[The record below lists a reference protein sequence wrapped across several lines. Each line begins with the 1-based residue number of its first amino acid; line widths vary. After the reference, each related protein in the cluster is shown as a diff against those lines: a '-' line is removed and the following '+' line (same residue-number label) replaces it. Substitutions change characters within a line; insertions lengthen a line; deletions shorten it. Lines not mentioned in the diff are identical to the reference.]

1 MKMAALS
8 ANERRRDDLYSEPGT
23 APYRAPAPQK
33 TIQPVSRATAPS
45 LATGMAALA
54 GQKTIQPVAAAPA
67 AALAPAT
74 MPTSLADQLRAQN
87 PAMNWNIQGIDRAQE
102 LGDWLSSRG
111 VKDISAPKLTWEDYT
126 KPGEF
131 IGMGTTESGEVY
143 PQLRDPTTEK
153 RGYLDFGGVRLGNEG
168 NIHTKNGLL
177 GYIPDRGSKNNNQA
191 FASST
196 KGHGAVSYQYVQGA
210 DGKLQIIPKWTST
223 SDMGV
228 VRDILKGGLALAG
241 GFGLAGMGP
250 LSGLGQALGTAGSA
264 GSTAAAT
271 GAATGAA
278 DIGALGLAE
287 GVYGAGGALGAGA
300 APGTVG
306 GLAGSTTGL
315 GGLGSVLPASVGF
328 SAPGALAAGE
338 FGLSTVGGPDPA
350 GIVPGGTEVPEVFN
364 AAKDSAAA
372 SAELGYT
379 GAELAAGGAP
389 ASVNLGSAGTYATG
403 GGIVNNIANALEA
416 AKVNPAGALASAGS
430 SVLDFAKANPGLA
443 AMGLGALGSLTSSQ
457 PEMPSAGGGSGSGGT
472 LTPGAQQ
479 ISDSLGSLDFSG
491 LPGLQTSA
499 GDRNTFNQ
507 SAIDA
512 AYGQQTRY
520 LDPQIQQQ
528 QRALE
533 ARLSEQG
540 FVPGTPAYNQAMQ
553 NFMDTNQRAYASAR
567 DSSILQGTQIG
578 QADYRN
584 AISGVTLNNSA
595 AAQALEQYLA
605 KRSAPINERNA
616 LLSGDQVVYGQQ
628 LDRYNAQAAESNN
641 RNQALSQLA
650 LALGIYLG

>member
-1 MKMAALS
+1 MQALGKFANYTGSPVTS
-8 ANERRRDDLYSEPGT
+8 AW
-23 APYRAPAPQK
+23 
-33 TIQPVSRATAPS
+33 
-45 LATGMAALA
+45 LA
-54 GQKTIQPVAAAPA
+54 GQQAAA
-67 AALAPAT
+67 
-74 MPTSLADQLRAQN
+74 
-87 PAMNWNIQGIDRAQE
+87 
-102 LGDWLSSRG
+102 RG
-111 VKDISAPKLTWEDYT
+111 GNA
-126 KPGEF
+126 
-131 IGMGTTESGEVY
+131 ESGNY
-143 PQLRDPTTEK
+143 ADPFGGTPEYDPGFLSALQGYTFNPTADTDR
-153 RGYLDFGGVRLGNEG
+153 RGYQVTSPDGRSTTINWGDKDSSFDKFMQRAIPLGIG
-168 NIHTKNGLL
+168 
-177 GYIPDRGSKNNNQA
+177 
-191 FASST
+191 
-196 KGHGAVSYQYVQGA
+196 
-210 DGKLQIIPKWTST
+210 
-223 SDMGV
+223 
-228 VRDILKGGLALAG
+228 
-241 GFGLAGMGP
+241 
-250 LSGLGQALGTAGSA
+250 ALGVGAAMGAFGAGA
-264 GSTAAAT
+264 GT
-271 GAATGAA
+271 GAATAGAGAA
-278 DIGALGLAE
+278 DVGALGLTE
-287 GVYGAGGALGAGA
+287 SVYGAGGALGAGA
-300 APGTVG
+300 ASGTVG

-315 GGLGSVLPASVGF
+315 GGLGSVLPGSVSF
-328 SAPGALAAGE
+328 AAPGALAAGE
-338 FGLSTVGGPDPA
+338 FGLSTVGGADPA

-457 PEMPSAGGGSGSGGT
+457 PEMPSMGGGSGSGGT

-628 LDRYNAQAAESNN
+628 LDRYNAQVAESNN

>member
-1 MKMAALS
+1 MLALS
-8 ANERRRDDLYSEPGT
+8 TTQRQRNAGLYAEPA
-23 APYRAPAPQK
+23 APK
-33 TIQPVSRATAPS
+33 
-45 LATGMAALA
+45 LDTGMAAPA
-54 GQKTIQPVAAAPA
+54 GQKTIQPVPATPATAAPA
-67 AALAPAT
+67 QTPNRQTWDQLASRQFDLGQFGSSAGFNNQGLQNSFTNLAKTIGYSGAPLQDTTFNSAYEGESGTVNQAMQGQAASPEFLQALQNYTYSTEDTGDGRVKLGVFDQGGNQVGSYLHGTKDSGFDKFAEKAIPLGIAALGGAAFGGFIPGA
-74 MPTSLADQLRAQN
+74 
-87 PAMNWNIQGIDRAQE
+87 E
-102 LGDWLSSRG
+102 LGAAG
-111 VKDISAPKLTWEDYT
+111 A
-126 KPGEF
+126 
-131 IGMGTTESGEVY
+131 
-143 PQLRDPTTEK
+143 
-153 RGYLDFGGVRLGNEG
+153 
-168 NIHTKNGLL
+168 
-177 GYIPDRGSKNNNQA
+177 
-191 FASST
+191 
-196 KGHGAVSYQYVQGA
+196 GAVPAAGA
-210 DGKLQIIPKWTST
+210 
-223 SDMGV
+223 
-228 VRDILKGGLALAG
+228 
-241 GFGLAGMGP
+241 
-250 LSGLGQALGTAGSA
+250 
-264 GSTAAAT
+264 
-271 GAATGAA
+271 AA

-306 GLAGSTTGL
+306 GLAGSTAGF
-315 GGLGSVLPASVGF
+315 GGLGSVLPGSVGF
-328 SAPGALAAGE
+328 AAPGALAAGE

-350 GIVPGGTEVPEVFN
+350 GVVPGGSETPGVFN
-364 AAKDSAAA
+364 AAQDSQAYNASANIGGAEAAA
-372 SAELGYT
+372 SAT
-379 GAELAAGGAP
+379 AP

-443 AMGLGALGSLTSSQ
+443 AMGLGALGSLTGSQ
-457 PEMPSAGGGSGSGGT
+457 PEMPSTGGGSGSGGT

-479 ISDSLGSLDFSG
+479 ISDSLGSMDFSG

-584 AISGVTLNNSA
+584 AISGATLNNSA

-628 LDRYNAQAAESNN
+628 LDRYNAQVAESNN